1 MTLATEE
8 NAPPLFDLGATIGV
22 LWARRL
28 VIFGVALG
36 VFLAACAYVAV
47 TKPVY
52 TATATIL
59 LDPRDSRATGFDNV
73 LPGIGPDSAAI
84 SSQVAVIA
92 STELLGQVFESEGL
106 ANDPEFAS
114 RGLLSRLLGRNS
126 SLREGAFD
134 AFRSKVSVEREG
146 LTYVID
152 VSFKSTDREKAAR
165 IVNAIVARYK
175 ATLAGEKESANSE
188 ANDLLTGKVEDL
200 EKAVSDAEREVQE
213 FKFQNQIFDASAGGT
228 LQSQID
234 QFSAQLV
241 TAQDLADQ
249 AEVKYQQAV
258 AARTGPEGLARLSK
272 ILSSSTTD
280 KLRDDYNQRSAVL
293 ANSRVVL
300 GPKHPTIARLSA
312 ELAGIRDLMSSEAA
326 RIVEELKAQRD
337 IARQNVAQ
345 IQAKLDR
352 LREKANASDLAQVKL
367 RQLQRKADAARSVLD
382 DFLRRSQQTLH
393 MEGLQISQ
401 VRVINEALPPLQATW
416 PKPKLILPTSA
427 VLGLMLGCAVALLLG
442 TRPNA
447 VAAGQGATPPSRP
460 RLPRGWL
467 PRRIKPAR
475 RTQEPLDLG
484 VFKIPASSGA
494 SRQGSILSV
503 RTEVAEFRNVEFL
516 ESVDR
521 LLEELTSRLQDHAKP
536 YVLRISALSDCPERR
551 VAGATIGIALERIR
565 QRVLVIDVWPRR
577 SAGGGGRDS
586 LVSALPFSDP
596 TSGLRTINVGS
607 DVLAERADA
616 HVDDVL
622 GRLLMRS
629 GNPVDFLLVL
639 DRPLDETE
647 YRPALAARADLSI
660 FALQPAEAGPDLAR
674 RLGERLSSAELE
686 RSATMVV
693 DMGEAPTASAQQSAR
708 PAFTPDGR
716 RFAPLRA

>member
-146 LTYVID
+146 LTFV
-152 VSFKSTDREKAAR
+152 
-165 IVNAIVARYK
+165 
-175 ATLAGEKESANSE
+175 GEKESANSK

-660 FALQPAEAGPDLAR
+660 FALQSAEAGPDLAR